1 MPLRYVSAMQ
11 AKSDENYKAGE
22 VLVEKSYY
30 SASVHCFYYSVL
42 QKMKYV
48 LCEAC
53 GIMSYKE
60 QEERTKRGDSHTFL
74 SREVASQID
83 NPRRRAEFTEV
94 FNDMRRDRTKAD
106 YKNTIFSKADCGKVK
121 EKTDRLNRI
130 LNKIER

>member
-48 LCEAC
+48 LCEKC
-53 GIMSYKE
+53 GISYEE
-60 QEERTKRGDSHTFL
+60 QESNSQGKGSHNYLRDQVRSKIT
-74 SREVASQID
+74 
-83 NPRRRAEFTEV
+83 
-94 FNDMRRDRTKAD
+94 DRTDKKEFKRTFDNLKSNRKMAD
-106 YKNTIFSKADCGKVK
+106 YEETSITFELCHTVQNETEIL
-121 EKTDRLNRI
+121 RRI
-130 LNKIER
+130 LSTISK